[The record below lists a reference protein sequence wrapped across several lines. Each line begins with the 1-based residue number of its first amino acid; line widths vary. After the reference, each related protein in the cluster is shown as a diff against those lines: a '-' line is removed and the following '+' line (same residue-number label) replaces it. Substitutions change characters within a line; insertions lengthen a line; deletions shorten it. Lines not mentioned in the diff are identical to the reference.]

1 MRRIFPEIVI
11 LVYMAVD
18 TRCIANDTEVSG
30 KERDVSNILVR

>member
-18 TRCIANDTEVSG
+18 TRCIADDTEAQ
-30 KERDVSNILVR
+30 ERNVT

>member
-18 TRCIANDTEVSG
+18 TRCIANDTETQ
-30 KERDVSNILVR
+30 ERNMT